1 MSERDSMISPVSTGP
16 MIVPTPV
23 QTQPQPQ
30 TPGKF
35 SRIFGG
41 ILGGAM
47 NLIAP
52 GSGTLIGNFI
62 GGNSSAANFAN
73 MEAMMA
79 QQQMQSM
86 QMLAVQNR
94 VQSQTQEF
102 TTVSNLL
109 KARHDGE
116 MSAVHNFKS

>member
-1 MSERDSMISPVSTGP
+1 MSQRDSMISPIGMNSVIGAL
-16 MIVPTPV
+16 
-23 QTQPQPQ
+23 QTVQPQPQ
-30 TPGKF
+30 GPGKF

-41 ILGGAM
+41 ILGGAL
-47 NLIAP
+47 NLVAP
-52 GSGTLIGNFI
+52 GTGSLISSFI
-62 GGNSSAANFAN
+62 GGNSAAANFAN
-73 MEAMMA
+73 MEGMMA
-79 QQQMQSM
+79 QQQLHSM